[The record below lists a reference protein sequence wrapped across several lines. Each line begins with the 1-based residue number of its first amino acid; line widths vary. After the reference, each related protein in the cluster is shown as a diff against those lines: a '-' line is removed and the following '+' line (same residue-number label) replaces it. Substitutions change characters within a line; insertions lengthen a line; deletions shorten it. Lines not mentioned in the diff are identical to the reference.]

1 MIAKQMLTD
10 GILPLKTSDT
20 GRTAL
25 SWMEDFRV
33 MHLPIVN
40 HLGFLGLISEFDI
53 YDFDNLDEAVGNHTL
68 SLKQTFVYDHQ
79 HIYEVMRL
87 VFEHK
92 LSLVPVVDEH
102 DNYLGSITLL
112 SLLAYFAGSLSVHEP
127 GGVVVLEMSS
137 NDYSLSEIAGI
148 VESNDA
154 KILSLFVHA
163 QADSTRMEVLLKLNK
178 MELGGVL
185 QTFER
190 YNYNIKAIYSEQDDQ
205 DDLRERYDSLMN
217 YLNI

>member
-79 HIYEVMRL
+79 HIYDVMRL

-112 SLLAYFAGSLSVHEP
+112 SLLAYFAGSLSVYEP
-127 GGVVVLEMSS
+127 GGVVVLDMSS